1 MQAER
6 VQKQVEL
13 YLRGRE
19 GSTMK
24 SYESSYR
31 ALCVLCR
38 TSGVS
43 VFGLGEAERCQLW
56 SAARENGFTAAK
68 VRGISAV
75 LALINE
81 VMGTTEV
88 VSGRERT
95 IKKGLMKESNLLAK
109 KKRKREVGV
118 WHDVEEII
126 KGPRGLV
133 NLRIGEQQSWPLCA
147 FLAVS
152 VLET

>member
-38 TSGVS
+38 ASEVS
-43 VFGLGEAERCQLW
+43 VFSLGEAERCQL
-56 SAARENGFTAAK
+56 
-68 VRGISAV
+68 
-75 LALINE
+75 
-81 VMGTTEV
+81 
-88 VSGRERT
+88 
-95 IKKGLMKESNLLAK
+95 
-109 KKRKREVGV
+109 
-118 WHDVEEII
+118 
-126 KGPRGLV
+126 
-133 NLRIGEQQSWPLCA
+133 
-147 FLAVS
+147 
-152 VLET
+152 